1 MDDLTQR
8 ALDTAVQQGASFAD
22 VRIVR
27 RAEEGI
33 AVKSG
38 RVEAV
43 ALGESE
49 GFGIRALVDGAWGF
63 AASNRLDAA
72 EADRVAAEAVRI
84 ARASA
89 LAHRRPVELDDRPP
103 ARGSYRTP
111 LQEDPF
117 TLPMERKVADLLAAD
132 AAMRGV
138 QGVAFSEARYD
149 AQREWK
155 TYAASDGSLVEQ
167 ELTHVTAGIEA
178 NAVDGDEL
186 QRRSYPDSGQAA
198 GYEWVRGLDL
208 AGNAERVASEAVEL
222 LSAPQCPSMRTTIVL
237 HPSQLYMQVHESCGH
252 PTELDRVF
260 GTEASY
266 AGTSFLTTDK
276 LGSFRYG
283 SELIDIVADATAP
296 GGMGTFGWDDEGV
309 AAQRVPLIQGGV
321 LVGYLSSRETAPRIG
336 RRSGG
341 AMRADGWN
349 RLPLI
354 RMTNI
359 NLLPREGM
367 SLEDIVADTDEG
379 LYLETNRSWSIDDRR
394 LNFQFATEV
403 GREIKGGKLG
413 RLVKNPTY
421 TGITYEFW
429 RSCDAVADA
438 RSYVLYGTP
447 NCGKGEPGQTGHV
460 GHGASGARFRDVQVG
475 VGKW

>member
-111 LQEDPF
+111 LEEDPF
-117 TLPMERKVADLLAAD
+117 TLPTERKVADLLAAD

-155 TYAASDGSLVEQ
+155 TYAASDGSLLEQ
-167 ELTHVTAGIEA
+167 
-178 NAVDGDEL
+178 
-186 QRRSYPDSGQAA
+186 
-198 GYEWVRGLDL
+198 
-208 AGNAERVASEAVEL
+208 
-222 LSAPQCPSMRTTIVL
+222 
-237 HPSQLYMQVHESCGH
+237 
-252 PTELDRVF
+252 
-260 GTEASY
+260 
-266 AGTSFLTTDK
+266 
-276 LGSFRYG
+276 
-283 SELIDIVADATAP
+283 
-296 GGMGTFGWDDEGV
+296 
-309 AAQRVPLIQGGV
+309 
-321 LVGYLSSRETAPRIG
+321 
-336 RRSGG
+336 
-341 AMRADGWN
+341 
-349 RLPLI
+349 
-354 RMTNI
+354 
-359 NLLPREGM
+359 
-367 SLEDIVADTDEG
+367 
-379 LYLETNRSWSIDDRR
+379 
-394 LNFQFATEV
+394 
-403 GREIKGGKLG
+403 
-413 RLVKNPTY
+413 
-421 TGITYEFW
+421 
-429 RSCDAVADA
+429 
-438 RSYVLYGTP
+438 
-447 NCGKGEPGQTGHV
+447 
-460 GHGASGARFRDVQVG
+460 
-475 VGKW
+475 